1 MITKGTFPLS
11 CFGGAG
17 TNRNHVIASV
27 FRELNLIEER
37 GSGVQRIF
45 READGQGSPE
55 PQVIEVGMRLRVL
68 VPLAEG
74 IRPVQVTEQVA
85 RFVECLKQGPLSTRE
100 AMERLALQHRPTFSA
115 NYLPPAMNAG
125 LVEMTQPESP
135 RSPTQKYLLIAPA
148 YRSGRTQVEP
158 EGHVMNEA
166 TDTDLCKSLLH
177 NCSGVDPDDSRPGHF
192 TAGIQ

>member
-1 MITKGTFPLS
+1 MITKGTLPLS

-27 FRELNLIEER
+27 FRELNLIEQR
-37 GSGVQRIF
+37 GSGVPRIF
-45 READGQGSPE
+45 REAEEQGLPE
-55 PQVIEVGMRLRVL
+55 PQIIEVGMRLRVL
-68 VPLAEG
+68 VHLAEG

-115 NYLPPAMNAG
+115 NYLLPAMNAG
-125 LVEMTQPESP
+125 LVEMNPPESP
-135 RSPTQKYLLIAPA
+135 RSPTQKYRLIAPA

-158 EGHVMNEA
+158 EGQVMNEA

>member
-1 MITKGTFPLS
+1 L
-11 CFGGAG
+11 
-17 TNRNHVIASV
+17 
-27 FRELNLIEER
+27 
-37 GSGVQRIF
+37 
-45 READGQGSPE
+45 PE
-55 PQVIEVGMRLRVL
+55 PQIIEVGMRLRVL

-74 IRPVQVTEQVA
+74 IRPVQVTEQVTA

-135 RSPTQKYLLIAPA
+135 RSPTQKYRLIAPA

-158 EGHVMNEA
+158 EGHGNE
-166 TDTDLCKSLLH
+166 
-177 NCSGVDPDDSRPGHF
+177 
-192 TAGIQ
+192 

>member
-1 MITKGTFPLS
+1 MITKGNFPLS

-27 FRELNLIEER
+27 FRELILIEQR
-37 GSGVQRIF
+37 GNGVRRIF
-45 READGQGSPE
+45 REAEEQGLPE
-55 PQVIEVGMRLRVL
+55 PQIIEEDIRV
-68 VPLAEG
+68 VVHLAEA

-85 RFVECLKQGPLSTRE
+85 RFVEFLNQRPLSTRE
-100 AMERLALQHRPTFSA
+100 AMERLELQHRPTFSA
-115 NYLPPAMNAG
+115 NYLLSAMNAG

-135 RSPTQKYLLIAPA
+135 RRPTQKYRLIAPV
-148 YRSGRTQVEP
+148 YRIGRTQVEP
-158 EGHVMNEA
+158 EGQVMNEA
-166 TDTDLCKSLLH
+166 TDTDLCKRLLH